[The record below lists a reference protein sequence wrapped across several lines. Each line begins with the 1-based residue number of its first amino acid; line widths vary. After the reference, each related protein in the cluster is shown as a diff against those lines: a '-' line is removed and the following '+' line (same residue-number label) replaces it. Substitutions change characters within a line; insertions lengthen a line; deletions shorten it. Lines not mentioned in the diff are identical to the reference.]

1 MLTLTKP
8 AVYEREITEPASSLK
23 MPLPVRNPK
32 PMDKGE
38 ALQISPIRDCYSELF
53 LQSAELV
60 ILSSHSATSQ
70 KTDFKR
76 TLRNQTATRTAKSL
90 CSLTS
95 LQTFDLSTAG
105 LLMWERDTPTLKW
118 STHIG
123 DKIGRECGAQ
133 S

>member
-1 MLTLTKP
+1 MQAFWGPKIEKKIDEDLEQTIPNSASPYRLTEP
-8 AVYEREITEPASSLK
+8 AVHEPEITKPASSLK
-23 MPLPVRNPK
+23 RPLLVRNPK

-38 ALQISPIRDCYSELF
+38 ALQISPIRDCYSELI

-60 ILSSHSATSQ
+60 ILSSHSAISQ

-95 LQTFDLSTAG
+95 L
-105 LLMWERDTPTLKW
+105 
-118 STHIG
+118 
-123 DKIGRECGAQ
+123 
-133 S
+133 